1 MASAP
6 ALAYVV
12 VYVSDVEKSVAFYEK
27 AFGLKTRMTTGKE
40 RTAWAEMETGST
52 TLAFTPQ
59 DQRETVRSGG
69 VKSHGTGEAA
79 PNVLVSI
86 TYDDVHQAYKH
97 AVENGAKGMAEPEDK
112 PWGMKAGY
120 VKDIDGILVQIGS
133 RVKAQ

>member
-1 MASAP
+1 
-6 ALAYVV
+6 
-12 VYVSDVEKSVAFYEK
+12 
-27 AFGLKTRMTTGKE
+27 
-40 RTAWAEMETGST
+40 
-52 TLAFTPQ
+52 
-59 DQRETVRSGG
+59 

-120 VKDIDGILVQIGS
+120 VLDLIAAHLIGS
-133 RVKAQ
+133 KLIIFFFESQKP